1 MRDLPFIDAH
11 VHLWDLA
18 RDHYAWLSPPFRD
31 AGPNG
36 NTEAIARN
44 QLLDDY
50 LAEAANWNVV
60 GIVHLDA
67 GPANP
72 LAETDWLQD
81 MADAG
86 GADMRGMP
94 HGIVA
99 NAVLDDPD
107 VETLLSDHA
116 RRRNVRGIRHIISWH
131 SDPNRT
137 YIPRDITPDPAWAR
151 GFALLSK
158 HGLSFDLQAYP
169 TQFAGLARLIERHPE
184 TTVIIDHT
192 GLGVDGDESWRAA
205 MKAMAALPNVSIKI
219 SGLGFVYR
227 PFEANAVRDRVRE
240 TIDIFGVDRAM
251 MASNFPTDRL
261 FADFDTTMDAL
272 ADAVSDFSEDDR
284 RALFARNANRIY
296 RLGLDV

>member
-18 RDHYAWLSPPFRD
+18 RDHYAWLSPPFSD

-36 NTEAIARN
+36 NTEGIARN

-50 LAEAANWNVV
+50 LAEAAGWNVV

-67 GPANP
+67 GAANP
-72 LAETDWLQD
+72 LAETDWLQN
-81 MADAG
+81 MADAD
-86 GADMRGMP
+86 ARGMP
-94 HGIVA
+94 NGIVA
-99 NAVLDDPD
+99 NAALDDPD
-107 VETLLSDHA
+107 VEALLADHA

-137 YIPRDITPDPAWAR
+137 YIPRDITLDPAWQR

-158 HGLSFDLQAYP
+158 YNLSFDLQAYP
-169 TQFAGLARLIERHPE
+169 TQFAELARLIERHPE
-184 TTVIIDHT
+184 TAVIIDHA
-192 GLGVDGDESWRAA
+192 GLGVDGDESWRMA
-205 MKAMAALPNVSIKI
+205 MKTMAALPNVSIKI

-227 PFEANAVRDRVRE
+227 PFTAAAVRDRVRE
-240 TIDIFGVDRAM
+240 TIDIFGAARAM

-272 ADAVSDFSEDDR
+272 ADAVGDFSEQDR

>member
-1 MRDLPFIDAH
+1 MHALPFIDTH

-18 RDHYAWLSPPFRD
+18 RDRYAWLSPPFRD
-31 AGPNG
+31 SGPNG
-36 NTEAIARN
+36 NTESIARN

-67 GPANP
+67 GAENA

-81 MADAG
+81 MADAH
-86 GADMRGMP
+86 GMP
-94 HGIVA
+94 NSIIA
-99 NAVLDDPD
+99 NAALDDPD
-107 VETLLSDHA
+107 VEGLLADHA
-116 RRRNVRGIRHIISWH
+116 QRPNVRGIRHIISWH
-131 SDPNRT
+131 QDPNRT
-137 YIPRDITPDPAWAR
+137 YIPRDITLDPAWAR

-158 HGLSFDLQAYP
+158 YGLSFDLQAYP
-169 TQFAGLARLIERHPE
+169 SQFAALARLIERHPE
-184 TTVIIDHT
+184 TAVIINHA

-205 MKAMAALPNVSIKI
+205 MKTMAALPNVSIKI

-227 PFEANAVRDRVRE
+227 PFDATAVRDRVRE
-240 TIDIFGVDRAM
+240 TIHIFGTDRAM

-261 FADFDTTMDAL
+261 FADFDTTMGAL
-272 ADAVSDFSEDDR
+272 AEAVADFSEEDR